1 MKEFKQLYIFVEGPD
16 DERFFDNVFK
26 PLALDKYNFVKII
39 KYAGLTKK
47 IVKDYIKAFSKQNSS
62 EYLFVCDFDARVDT
76 SFCVTKR
83 KNKEVE
89 KFGNILE
96 PDKIRIVKE
105 EIESWYLAGITS
117 SNLKKFKIRELKETE
132 LIDKEQFIDLIPR
145 KFQNKTDFLIEIIKE
160 FDIETGIN
168 KNNSMKYF
176 ITKLEQ

>member
-16 DERFFDNVFK
+16 DERIFENVFK
-26 PLALDKYNFVKII
+26 PLILEKYSFVKVI

-47 IVKDYIKAFSKQNSS
+47 AVKAFIRTFSNQNSS
-62 EYLFVCDFDARVDT
+62 DYLFVCDFDARGDT
-76 SFCVTKR
+76 SFCITKR
-83 KNKEVE
+83 KNKEIE

-96 PDKIRIVKE
+96 QDKIRIVKE

-117 SNLKKFKIRELKETE
+117 ANLKKFKIKELKETE

-145 KFQNKTDFLIEIIKE
+145 RFQNKTDFLIEIIKE

-176 ITKLEQ
+176 VAKLGQ

>member
-1 MKEFKQLYIFVEGPD
+1 MKEFKQLYLFVEGPD
-16 DERFFDNVFK
+16 DERIFENVFK
-26 PLALDKYNFVKII
+26 PLILKKYSFVKII

-47 IVKDYIKAFSKQNSS
+47 EVRAFIKTLSNQNSS
-62 EYLFVCDFDARVDT
+62 DYLFVCDFDARGDT
-76 SFCVTKR
+76 SFCITKR
-83 KNKEVE
+83 KKKEIE
-89 KFGNILE
+89 KFGNILN
-96 PDKIRIVKE
+96 PDKIRVVKE

-117 SNLKKFKIRELKETE
+117 ANLKKFKIKEFKETE
-132 LIDKEQFIDLIPR
+132 FIDKEKFINLIPG